1 MRRRDPSDER
11 DGSADCM
18 ARPKQGSPSA
28 PRPLIVEH
36 LDRVTRVPKLARI
49 VAGMVNSNAEDVNAA
64 GLEETLRLLASR
76 PGPVDAAQS

>member
-1 MRRRDPSDER
+1 
-11 DGSADCM
+11 
-18 ARPKQGSPSA
+18 
-28 PRPLIVEH
+28 
-36 LDRVTRVPKLARI
+36 VTRVPKLARI